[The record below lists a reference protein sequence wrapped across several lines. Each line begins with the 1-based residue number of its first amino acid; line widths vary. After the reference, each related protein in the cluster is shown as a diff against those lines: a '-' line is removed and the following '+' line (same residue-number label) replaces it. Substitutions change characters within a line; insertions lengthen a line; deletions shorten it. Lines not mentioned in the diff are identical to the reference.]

1 MDYHNATLPAWK
13 NTPVG
18 EAGALSSVPEVMP
31 DAMPKAPKFSEPTST
46 AGQAQRLTPY
56 QKGQE
61 GVDRAIAEFQ
71 DEGGI
76 VH

>member
-1 MDYHNATLPAWK
+1 MDYHNATLFAWK

-18 EAGALSSVPEVMP
+18 EAGALNSVP
-31 DAMPKAPKFSEPTST
+31 DAMPKAPKISESTST
-46 AGQAQRLTPY
+46 SGQAQRLTPY

-61 GVDRAIAEFQ
+61 GVNRATTEFQ